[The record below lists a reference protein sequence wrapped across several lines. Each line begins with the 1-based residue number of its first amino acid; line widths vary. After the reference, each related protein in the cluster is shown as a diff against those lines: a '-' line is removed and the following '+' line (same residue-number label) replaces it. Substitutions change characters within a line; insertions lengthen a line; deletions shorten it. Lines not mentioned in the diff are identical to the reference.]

1 MVGNNKDK
9 LNYKKTKGIKR
20 KKIELSDDDY
30 EESLSEKSE
39 FSEQEE
45 YSEYPEKPIINVSL
59 FDPSSNFLKDYFE
72 KHTTEGDSNEENYD
86 LTNEKIK
93 ANKDKIDKINQSGE
107 NNYTIFEKVLLSN
120 LDDKIK
126 ANIISKLENKNIELS
141 DKNKLYTWVNQ
152 VLKLPIGI
160 YKPIIDSNPSQ
171 QFNFDFN
178 NFLYDT
184 KNKLDKAVYGMENA
198 KEEILDFLV
207 KYIKNP
213 YSSSNNVI
221 GLKGDKGV
229 GKTRIC
235 RALSDILNIPFFQI
249 SMGGL
254 TDSSVLLG
262 YDNTYIGS
270 KCGKIASIL
279 QQAKCMNFILYID
292 ELDKSNTFSRSNEV
306 QGVLT
311 HLFDES
317 QNSNFQDLYFE
328 GIPLDLSK
336 VLIISSFNDEHKL
349 DPIVLN
355 RMKVINIKNLTE
367 KDKITIVKKHVLNEI
382 NTNNFYIEDCVIEY
396 IIKYKTEQENGMRNV
411 KKNIETIINRLNT
424 ILILQECKDGKDIT
438 RDFSYKEALDKF
450 DKKNITRE
458 IVDILLQNNTK
469 KIPDNILYS
478 MYV

>member
-1 MVGNNKDK
+1 MPRY
-9 LNYKKTKGIKR
+9 YKKNKGVKR
-20 KKIELSDDDY
+20 KKIEISD
-30 EESLSEKSE
+30 EESYKDSSE
-39 FSEQEE
+39 EE
-45 YSEYPEKPIINVSL
+45 LLEEELLEEEHYNENPIINLSL
-59 FDPSSNFLKDYFE
+59 FNNSENFLKGYSE
-72 KHTTEGDSNEENYD
+72 NEEHEENYD
-86 LTNEKIK
+86 LENEKIK
-93 ANKDKIDKINQSGE
+93 ELKDKIDKINNKEE
-107 NNYTIFEKVLLSN
+107 NKHTIFEKVLLSN

-126 ANIISKLENKNIELS
+126 ANIISKLENKNIESS

-160 YKPIIDSNPSQ
+160 YKPIINHEELNN
-171 QFNFDFN
+171 FNFN
-178 NFLYDT
+178 NFLKDT
-184 KNKLDKAVYGMENA
+184 KNKLDKAVYGMENV
-198 KEEILDFLV
+198 KEEILDFLI
-207 KYIKNP
+207 KYINNP
-213 YSSSNNVI
+213 YSSNNNVI

-279 QQAKCMNFILYID
+279 QQAGCMNFILYID
-292 ELDKSNTFSRSNEV
+292 ELDKSNTFEKSNDV

-317 QNSNFQDLYFE
+317 QNNNFQDLYFE

-336 VLIISSFNDEHKL
+336 VLIISSFNDEKKL

-424 ILILQECKDGKDIT
+424 ILILKDCEDGKEIVKN
-438 RDFSYKEALDKF
+438 FSYADAITKF